1 MRSSATVV
9 QSSGDNTGGRAHINR
24 IVDVP
29 APRILEQNV
38 DVIKVILQEQ
48 CQLVCFFLSTAL
60 EGDCGRHVPHVLPH
74 SAPPHTRVDSERM

>member
-24 IVDVP
+24 I
-29 APRILEQNV
+29 LEQNV

-48 CQLVCFFLSTAL
+48 CQLVCFFF
-60 EGDCGRHVPHVLPH
+60 
-74 SAPPHTRVDSERM
+74 